1 MREKLVINKL
11 NLPPKCIDLSLKQ
24 FRAHYHKRFYNF
36 VTVDIHLEGALKIC
50 WLKKTLSPE
59 PEVIVRRCS
68 VKKVFLEISQNSQE
82 NTCAGDYFFNKVAG
96 LRLATLLKKRL
107 WHKCFLMNFAKFLR
121 TPFVTEH
128 LWWLLLYGNLSC

>member
-82 NTCAGDYFFNKVAG
+82 NIPAP
-96 LRLATLLKKRL
+96 
-107 WHKCFLMNFAKFLR
+107 KFL
-121 TPFVTEH
+121 F
-128 LWWLLLYGNLSC
+128 